1 MRFQIRTCLTLGFV
15 LAATMIGNV
24 VAKQVTPESGELMTL
39 DIAGKQSAYYRI
51 SRDSSLFVTL
61 SGPGT
66 LTGIVRLIT
75 PSEMHTPVTY
85 TLIVSN
91 GEKLVKTL
99 NSTTSTSQ
107 WHWLGNSA
115 GVGKSRKFHVR
126 IGDGKHRLRFLL
138 KNTLASGAGIRFN
151 FDKSSPHVG
160 ESPLYPLSMREQVT
174 VQVRERSLDYA
185 IMDVEKPVTVRV
197 IGPTRLR
204 VVSRLL
210 YSGLMKGP
218 KQYSIVATMDKRELP
233 VKELKTRKSFT
244 TKIINHPE
252 WISGRSRTFYVPIPT
267 GEHVVSFRMSAIEA
281 PGVAL
286 RFSIPKEDTKK

>member
-1 MRFQIRTCLTLGFV
+1 MKSQRRTFLTLAFV
-15 LAATMIGNV
+15 LAVTTTVNV
-24 VAKQVTPESGELMTL
+24 NAKQVAPESGELMTL
-39 DIAGKQSAYYRI
+39 DIAGKQSTYYRI
-51 SRDSSLFVTL
+51 QKDSSLFVTL

-75 PSEMHTPVTY
+75 PSETHTNVTY
-85 TLIVSN
+85 TLIVSD
-91 GEKLVKTL
+91 GKKLVKTL
-99 NSTTSTSQ
+99 NSTTSSSQ
-107 WHWLGNSA
+107 WNWLGNSEGA
-115 GVGKSRKFHVR
+115 GKSRKFHVR
-126 IGDGKHRLRFLL
+126 IGEGKHRLRFSL
-138 KNTLASGAGIRFN
+138 KNTLASAAGIRFN

-185 IMDVEKPVTVRV
+185 IMDAETPVTVRI

-204 VVSRLL
+204 IVSRLL

-218 KQYSIVATMDKRELP
+218 KQYSIVSRMDNRKLP
-233 VKELKTRKSFT
+233 AKKLKTKKSFT

-252 WISGRSRTFYVPIPT
+252 WISGRSRTFYVPIPE
-267 GEHVVSFRMSAIEA
+267 GEHVVSFRMSAMEA

-286 RFSIPKEDTKK
+286 RFSIPKEDTRK

>member
-1 MRFQIRTCLTLGFV
+1 MRFQIRTYLTLIFV
-15 LAATMIGNV
+15 LAATMTANA

-51 SRDSSLFVTL
+51 HRDSSLYVTL
-61 SGPGT
+61 TGPGT

-75 PSEMHTPVTY
+75 PSGIKTPVTY

-99 NSTTSTSQ
+99 NSTTSSSQ
-107 WHWLGNSA
+107 WHWLGSSE

-126 IGDGKHRLRFLL
+126 VGEGKHRLRFSL
-138 KNTLASGAGIRFN
+138 KNTLALGAGIRFN

-185 IMDVEKPVTVRV
+185 IMDAVTPITVRV

-204 VVSRLL
+204 VVSRLF

-218 KQYSIVATMDKRELP
+218 KQYSIVSKMDARELP
-233 VKELKTRKSFT
+233 VKKLQTRKSFT

-252 WISGRSRTFYVPIPT
+252 WISGRSRTFYVPIPE
-267 GEHVVSFRMSAIEA
+267 GEHTVSFRMAAIEA